1 MSSETEKRGI
11 ESVSGGTGDTQL
23 VKRQRFNDIRFRIL
37 FHQDS
42 VGRVIGR
49 NGENLKHA
57 RQDVST
63 KAHLRVPEFPSS
75 VHNKD
80 RILMVSCELSDVP
93 SLLQKLAPSLWHALD
108 GLPQREF
115 NLLVPSDVA
124 GAVLGK
130 GGSTLK
136 ELREK
141 YGCKVKMHKDKL
153 PYSDERVL
161 EIPGKEGQIDAM
173 IDTLVAV
180 LTLLQEKP
188 LLHDY
193 IRYTPYVCRLEDY
206 RDAQCGGYMKAYVEK
221 GGDVGKLAL
230 TVRPD
235 GQLTGHRND
244 MDRSMGYNYNSSSD
258 IASFNRQGSDSN
270 FDKSYG
276 SSNPFTSPVQTYAS
290 TKQMM
295 SDVGQYSQTALPSHF
310 NLDQSTS
317 FSSLPAMDSYRHLPL
332 PSPPPR
338 HGSPSRARSPPRSHT
353 PPRTRSPG
361 RGASHRQEGSYSR
374 SRDRSRS
381 PPPRMIVD
389 DFMNEEIS
397 KDIQVDD
404 SLTSSIIGP
413 RGSRI
418 TSVRKK
424 TSALIKIADDNSV
437 VDGTRKITISGT
449 MKEVMW
455 AFNAVKGLIMD
466 ADEEVRRGSSPREPK
481 EQAVPHPLPN
491 SNRLFEMAQN
501 LVPFESCTDCSDER
515 ITKEI
520 KIPNKNAGMVLGR
533 KASIITE
540 IRSFSNCKINVAKDN
555 EVEGDERTVQITGTP
570 RDVHLAD
577 YLITAVQQ
585 MPRDTP
591 QILGLI

>member
-1 MSSETEKRGI
+1 MSNETEKRGI
-11 ESVSGGTGDTQL
+11 EAVSGGSGETGS
-23 VKRQRFNDIRFRIL
+23 VKRKRYNDIRFRLL

-57 RQDVST
+57 RQDISA

-75 VHNKD
+75 IHNKD
-80 RILMVSCELSDVP
+80 RILMVSCELTDVP
-93 SLLQKLAPSLWHALD
+93 RLLEKLAPSLWHALE
-108 GLPQREF
+108 GRPQREF
-115 NLLVPSDVA
+115 NLLVPSDIA

-136 ELREK
+136 DLREK

-161 EIPGKEGQIDAM
+161 EIPGRDNQIDAM
-173 IDTLVAV
+173 IETLVAV
-180 LTLLQEKP
+180 LTILQEKP

-193 IRYTPYVCRLEDY
+193 IRYTPYVCKDEDY
-206 RDAQCGGYMKAYVEK
+206 SVQCGGYMKGFLEK
-221 GGDVGKLAL
+221 GGDPGKLAL

-235 GQLTGHRND
+235 GQLTGHRNAD
-244 MDRSMGYNYNSSSD
+244 MDRSMSYNYSSSTD
-258 IASFNRQGSDSN
+258 ITAFTRQSTDTG
-270 FDKSYG
+270 FDNSYNTP
-276 SSNPFTSPVQTYAS
+276 NPFAAQTYAGA
-290 TKQMM
+290 KQMM
-295 SDVGQYSQTALPSHF
+295 SDMGQYTHNPLPTLPT
-310 NLDQSTS
+310 LDQSAS
-317 FSSLPAMDSYRHLPL
+317 YSSLPQMENYRRMPL
-332 PSPPPR
+332 PTSPPR
-338 HGSPSRARSPPRSHT
+338 HSSPPRTRSPPRSHT
-353 PPRTRSPG
+353 PPRARSPPRSVG
-361 RGASHRQEGSYSR
+361 FRQDER
-374 SRDRSRS
+374 RADRS

-418 TSVRKK
+418 SSVRKK
-424 TSALIKIADDNSV
+424 TSAIIKIADDNSV

-455 AFNAVKGLIMD
+455 AFNAVKGLILD
-466 ADEEVRRGSSPREPK
+466 ADEEVRRSSGQREPQ
-481 EQAVPHPLPN
+481 EQSAPQPLPN
-491 SNRLFEMAQN
+491 SNKLFEMAQN
-501 LVPFESCTDCSDER
+501 LIPFETSTDGSDER
-515 ITKEI
+515 TTKEI

-533 KASIITE
+533 KASIINE
-540 IRSFSNCKINVAKDN
+540 IRSFSNCKINVAKDS
-555 EVEGDERTVQITGTP
+555 EVDGDQRTVQITGSS
-570 RDVHLAD
+570 RDVHLAE

-591 QILGLI
+591 QILGLV